1 MADAA
6 PSLAPQPAGATGVL
20 VLADGHVAWGRGF
33 GAVGEAVGEVCFNT
47 AMTGYEE
54 VMTDPSYAAQIVTF
68 TFPHIGNVGV
78 NTEDLESHVEGAVGC
93 VVREEVTA
101 PSNFRAEGD
110 FSEWLAK
117 LGKIGLAGIDTRA
130 LTRRIRL
137 SGAPNAVIAH
147 HPDGKFDI
155 PALVKRARE
164 WPGLEGMDLAKVVT
178 RREVEEWQGGTW
190 TLGTGYA
197 RSPRSPR
204 PHVVAMDFGA
214 KDNIFRNLVRA
225 GAQVTVVPG
234 TTPLDGVLALEP
246 DGVFLSNGPGDP
258 AATGDYAV
266 PVIQGLLERDIPVF
280 GICLGHQMLALAAGA
295 KTTKMHQGHRGAN
308 HPVKR
313 LEDGVVEITSMNH
326 GFAVDNSALPDS
338 VEETHVSL
346 FDGSNCGIAVKGK
359 KAFGVQYH
367 PEASPG
373 PMDSFYLFER
383 FVGMLG

>member
-33 GAVGEAVGEVCFNT
+33 GAVGDAVGEVCFNT

-93 VVREEVTA
+93 VVREDVTA
-101 PSNFRAEGD
+101 PSNFRSEGD
-110 FSEWLAK
+110 FSEWLAR
-117 LGKIGLAGIDTRA
+117 LGKIGLAGVDTRA

-155 PALVKRARE
+155 PALVKRARD

-190 TLGTGYA
+190 TLGKGYA
-197 RSPRSPR
+197 RSPHSPR

-214 KDNIFRNLVRA
+214 KDNIFRNLVKA

-326 GFAVDNSALPDS
+326 GFAVDNSALPEG

-346 FDGSNCGIAVKGK
+346 FDGSNCGIAIKGK